1 MRNQPRSPQYVPQEF
16 LPYLKGR
23 RHAAAQQQSR
33 HAAHAP
39 ELGAVSSD
47 APSCEGDDV
56 VHAGL
61 PIVRDDACAVP
72 ALQGV
77 GVDAAAHGPTGE
89 DFLNDGIV
97 GADGAELLD

>member
-1 MRNQPRSPQYVPQEF
+1 M
-16 LPYLKGR
+16 
-23 RHAAAQQQSR
+23 
-33 HAAHAP
+33 
-39 ELGAVSSD
+39 
-47 APSCEGDDV
+47 

-72 ALQGV
+72 VLQGV